1 MMEDNTTETVEPVVE
16 SDSQP
21 AESDSQTLSDPGKKA
36 LAEERRRAAAAE
48 KQAKALQA
56 RLDAIEAEN
65 LSKEEKAL
73 KEAADAAARA
83 AAAEA
88 EAMRWRIAA
97 RFGISDEDAELFLHG
112 ADEETLTRQA
122 ERFKDLSSKTPK
134 GTHVPGVGN
143 QPQTPVPIAEQ
154 ITLAEQQGDRAL
166 AMQLKTQQLAELA
179 RNNR

>member
-1 MMEDNTTETVEPVVE
+1 MEDTTETPVEPVE

-21 AESDSQTLSDPGKKA
+21 AESDSKQPTLTDAGKKA

-56 RLDAIEAEN
+56 RLDIIEAET

-83 AAAEA
+83 AQAEA

-97 RFGISDEDAELFLHG
+97 KHGISDEDAELFLTG
-112 ADEETLTRQA
+112 SDEETLSRQA
-122 ERFKDLSSKTPK
+122 ERFQSLSAKTPK

-143 QPQTPVPIAEQ
+143 QPNPPSILDQIQAAEASGDYK
-154 ITLAEQQGDRAL
+154 LAIK
-166 AMQLKTQQLAELA
+166 LKTQRLAELA
-179 RNNR
+179 RNTT

>member
-1 MMEDNTTETVEPVVE
+1 MEDTTTETPADTVE

-21 AESDSQTLSDPGKKA
+21 AESDSQPPLADAGKKA

-73 KEAADAAARA
+73 KEAAEAVARA
-83 AAAEA
+83 AQAEA

-97 RFGISDEDAELFLHG
+97 KHGISDEDAELFLT
-112 ADEETLTRQA
+112 ASDEETLSKQA
-122 ERFKDLSSKTPK
+122 ERFQSLASKTPK

-143 QPQTPVPIAEQ
+143 QPAPASIADQIAVAEQ
-154 ITLAEQQGDRAL
+154 SGDFAL
-166 AMQLKTQQLAELA
+166 AIKLKSQQLAELA
-179 RNNR
+179 RKTT